1 MNKRQEKLIAE
12 LMNQF
17 ELLNERNEVKSTLID
32 LASIKKD
39 VDEAKKM
46 RIEIENHNIVLLH
59 ELRLNFIE
67 KIKQVKEELE
77 SIGVLCR
84 LRNDDYPHLQIG
96 MYLHGDSLL
105 CYDQSFH
112 LSYYTRSVY
121 VELSDGS
128 SVKKIT
134 KMEIYMDHGKYFDS
148 VDELVRTD
156 KFMDKI
162 KFFASKVN

>member
-39 VDEAKKM
+39 VSDAKKM
-46 RIEIENHNIVLLH
+46 RIEIENHNRVLLH

-77 SIGVLCR
+77 SIGVLCK
-84 LRNDDYPHLQIG
+84 LRDDNHPHLQIG
-96 MYLHGDSLL
+96 MYLYNGSLL
-105 CYDQSFH
+105 HHDYHFY
-112 LSYYTRSVY
+112 LGYYERSIY
-121 VELSDGS
+121 VDLSDGS
-128 SVKKIT
+128 SIKKIT
-134 KMEIYMDHGKYFDS
+134 NIDIYMNHGEYFNS

-162 KFFASKVN
+162 KFFTSKVN

>member
-39 VDEAKKM
+39 VNDAKKE
-46 RIEIENHNIVLLH
+46 RIEIENHNRVLLH

-77 SIGVLCR
+77 SIGVLCK
-84 LRNDDYPHLQIG
+84 LRDDDYPHLQIG
-96 MYLHGDSLL
+96 MYLYGDSLL
-105 CYDQSFH
+105 RYDQSFY
-112 LSYYTRSVY
+112 LSYYKRSVY

-128 SVKKIT
+128 SIEKIT
-134 KMEIYMDHGKYFDS
+134 KIDIHMAHGEYFDS

-156 KFMDKI
+156 NFINKSE
-162 KFFASKVN
+162 FFASKVD